1 MGENKCVKKIE
12 VSLEAQ
18 FNMADFTI
26 LFEILAYNEMLW
38 EQWNKVGITFGNG
51 IEKFL

>member
-26 LFEILAYNEMLW
+26 LFEILFYL
-38 EQWNKVGITFGNG
+38 KGN
-51 IEKFL
+51 LSSSNY